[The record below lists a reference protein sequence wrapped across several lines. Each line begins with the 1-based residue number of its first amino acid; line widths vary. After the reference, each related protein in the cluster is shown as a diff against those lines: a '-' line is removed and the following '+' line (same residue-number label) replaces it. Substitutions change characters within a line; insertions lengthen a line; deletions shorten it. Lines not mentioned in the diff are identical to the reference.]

1 VGPRNECFSKSIT
14 DARARP
20 EWIIAFLG
28 QFREKYGTVE
38 DYVKNQVGLSDGDI
52 DKIRANLLIPKPVP
66 N

>member
-1 VGPRNECFSKSIT
+1 LALKSIAYEDT
-14 DARARP
+14 LQRP

-38 DYVKNQVGLSDGDI
+38 DYVKNQVGLSDIDI
-52 DKIRANLLIPKPVP
+52 EKIRVNLLVPKVVP